1 MGAVSEW
8 PAQTVVMVMG
18 GYSNDALLRHL
29 AARQGD
35 WADAGLR
42 TVTTIGDAH
51 APSTIVWA
59 VYSGHK
65 LDRELDLTV
74 DDPALSIRRESPCW
88 RTITRPLG
96 PGAEVRIAGP
106 ATHS

>member
-1 MGAVSEW
+1 
-8 PAQTVVMVMG
+8 MVLG

-51 APSTIVWA
+51 APSTIA
-59 VYSGHK
+59 
-65 LDRELDLTV
+65 
-74 DDPALSIRRESPCW
+74 
-88 RTITRPLG
+88 RPS
-96 PGAEVRIAGP
+96 AP
-106 ATHS
+106 ATSSAANSI